1 MAIIGDALRQA
12 FMPKREYESLRDEDR
27 AWLRLQRPLSMAGLA
42 FISLAIVISTWIS
55 LSIVFPSDGL
65 KRPFCVDLRLQ
76 PLSINASDGDGGGES
91 EDLFSSAFYLTD
103 QETVDYYWMV
113 LFVPS
118 TLLFFASAVYL
129 LAGITVAYTAP
140 TRHWCLKVVENNYCA
155 SKRGGVRC
163 LSVLNAAFA
172 IIFGLLAII
181 LGSSLVT
188 LGSSCSLALFWC
200 YEIASW
206 GLVILYGG
214 TAFFLRSKAAL
225 ILGEGNFSGRNLGLE
240 MLEAYP
246 AEVTPEVERHVNE
259 GFKTW
264 MGSSLLSSDEEDEPD
279 DYQEVL
285 HPVLSDTVGKN
296 CSSLLSRRVFLIRT
310 VYASSIVTDIKAAV
324 PILFEHTN
332 WFANASKDCNL
343 PNFRLSLVF
352 EVQSWNIEGVN
363 FMTELMLLT
372 QLECGVKRGG
382 CCISS
387 RYCS

>member
-42 FISLAIVISTWIS
+42 FVSLAIVISTWIS

-118 TLLFFASAVYL
+118 TLLFFASVVYL

-163 LSVLNAAFA
+163 LSILNAVFA
-172 IIFGLLAII
+172 VIFGLLAII
-181 LGSSLVT
+181 LGSSLLT

-214 TAFFLRSKAAL
+214 TAFFLRSKVAV

-285 HPVLSDTVGKN
+285 HPVGTNLN
-296 CSSLLSRRVFLIRT
+296 RQRV
-310 VYASSIVTDIKAAV
+310 
-324 PILFEHTN
+324 
-332 WFANASKDCNL
+332 
-343 PNFRLSLVF
+343 
-352 EVQSWNIEGVN
+352 
-363 FMTELMLLT
+363 
-372 QLECGVKRGG
+372 
-382 CCISS
+382 
-387 RYCS
+387 